1 MHRQFEK
8 IYHALNVD
16 EEELRVVLNLIGSL
30 KFYPVSETA
39 SNYEPKNTIIPDY
52 IITRFGDS
60 IQVNLQSSKSNSVFV
75 NQSLYEQLAQQTSR
89 KDRSSNQYVKSKL
102 QSAQWFVNAVKQR
115 EDTMMRIM
123 QCIVQIQHEYF
134 LEGDIRLLKPMVLRN
149 VADQSGLDISTVSRI
164 TSNKY
169 ADTHFGLIYLKD
181 LFSEGIADKKGEVI
195 SNKVIQSVIE
205 EAISTEDKRHPYTD
219 QQLVNILS
227 SKGYNIAR
235 RTVAKYREQ
244 LKIPIAQ
251 IRAVW
256 A

>member
-1 MHRQFEK
+1 
-8 IYHALNVD
+8 
-16 EEELRVVLNLIGSL
+16 VVLSLIGSL
-30 KFYPVSETA
+30 KFYPISEEA

-52 IITRFGDS
+52 IVTKFGDS
-60 IQVNLQSSKSNSVFV
+60 IQVNLYSSRSANIFV
-75 NQSLYEQLAQQTSR
+75 NQSLYDQLSTQVSA
-89 KDRSSNQYVKSKL
+89 KDKSANQYVKSKL

-123 QCIVQIQHEYF
+123 QCIIQMQQEF
-134 LEGDIRLLKPMVLRN
+134 FADGDIRLLKPMVLRN
-149 VADQSGLDISTVSRI
+149 VSDMSGLDISTISRI

-169 ADTHFGLIYLKD
+169 ADTHFGLLYLKD

-205 EAISTEDKRHPYTD
+205 ETISKEDKQHPYTD

-244 LKIPIAQ
+244 MRIPIAQ